1 MPQVLEELRADH
13 ANLAKLLILL
23 DEEVRRLMEPEASGF
38 RTMYDIMDY
47 MLNYPTLCHHPKEDL
62 VFKKLLQRD
71 PGSGGVV
78 DELLRAHEE
87 LEASTKE
94 LANALSRVA
103 AGSGPDKDRVLAL
116 ARDYLAELRHHM
128 AREDETVFLLAEN
141 RLTED
146 DWAEVDA
153 TISMDDP
160 LFGGKVQPVY
170 VALRER
176 LIARSG
182 ESG

>member
-1 MPQVLEELRADH
+1 LDELHADH
-13 ANLAKLLILL
+13 ANMAKLLNLL
-23 DEEVRRLMEPEASGF
+23 GDEVRRLMEPEASGF

-71 PGSGGVV
+71 PDSSDIV

-94 LANALSRVA
+94 LANALSRIA

-116 ARDYLAELRHHM
+116 ARDYLAELRQHM

-146 DWAEVDA
+146 DWAEIDA

-160 LFGGKVQPVY
+160 LFGGKAQPVY

-176 LIARSG
+176 LVTRSS
-182 ESG
+182 ETE